1 LDSVANNIEFEPGD
15 KQQRVIKFQFNMTTQ
30 TYIPQP
36 IARKKAVLKMRTSIY
51 NEVDEQD
58 ITEVLG
64 RLEHAIEDFES

>member
-1 LDSVANNIEFEPGD
+1 
-15 KQQRVIKFQFNMTTQ
+15 MTTQ